1 MDWPY
6 SLRGAVVTLQVN
18 FHETQADG
26 LVMARRSASFRLA
39 LVFRGSCTS
48 YLKIVLFS
56 EHHFERSQNLA
67 TYRKNFFNEAHEVVI
82 CSNFFQF
89 LILSFLKLIRND
101 CGSNFARRELIFV
114 LPLIFTFMN

>member
-6 SLRGAVVTLQVN
+6 SLRGAVVTFQVN

-67 TYRKNFFNEAHEVVI
+67 TYRKNIFNEAHEVVI

-89 LILSFLKLIRND
+89 LPSVRSHGILAKIHGKFL
-101 CGSNFARRELIFV
+101 GSLAKI
-114 LPLIFTFMN
+114 LP